1 MKIGIIGGTGGMGK
15 GFAIR
20 WCKNHQVIIGSR
32 DEERAKT
39 SAKEY
44 LELVKESYDKI
55 NGDIIGADNV
65 SVSKDADVLILSI
78 PYENIDSICSELL
91 PLINDNCVVVSP
103 IVPMTKTDTGF
114 ECIAIKENK
123 PFSHQTVEK
132 YMKDKTKLVS
142 AFHVISEK
150 KLVNPT
156 LELDYDIFVA
166 GDSKESVEVVNGLIN
181 EINGLR
187 PIYLGPGALA
197 YLVEMSTPLL
207 LNAMIRNK
215 MKNPGIK
222 II

>member
-78 PYENIDSICSELL
+78 RYENIDSICSELL
-91 PLINDNCVVVSP
+91 PLINDNCVVVSQ

-156 LELDYDIFVA
+156 L
-166 GDSKESVEVVNGLIN
+166 
-181 EINGLR
+181 
-187 PIYLGPGALA
+187 
-197 YLVEMSTPLL
+197 
-207 LNAMIRNK
+207 
-215 MKNPGIK
+215 
-222 II
+222 

>member
-78 PYENIDSICSELL
+78 P
-91 PLINDNCVVVSP
+91 
-103 IVPMTKTDTGF
+103 F
-114 ECIAIKENK
+114 
-123 PFSHQTVEK
+123 
-132 YMKDKTKLVS
+132 LVS
-142 AFHVISEK
+142 E
-150 KLVNPT
+150 
-156 LELDYDIFVA
+156 
-166 GDSKESVEVVNGLIN
+166 
-181 EINGLR
+181 
-187 PIYLGPGALA
+187 
-197 YLVEMSTPLL
+197 
-207 LNAMIRNK
+207 
-215 MKNPGIK
+215 
-222 II
+222 